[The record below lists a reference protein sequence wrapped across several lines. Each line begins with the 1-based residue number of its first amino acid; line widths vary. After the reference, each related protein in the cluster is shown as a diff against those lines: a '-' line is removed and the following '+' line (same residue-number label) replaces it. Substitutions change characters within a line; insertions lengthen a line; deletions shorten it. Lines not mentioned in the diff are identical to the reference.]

1 MATEATPRNMHAVVI
16 GASGGIGSALVAELG
31 ADPAVGQVMA
41 LARSALDGLPAK
53 ARALPLDLTD
63 ETSIETAA
71 KSCANGLD
79 AEGLDLVIVASGVLH
94 APNLRPERTWDELDA
109 ATMARAFAINCTG
122 PALAAKHF
130 LPLLARDRRSVF
142 AALSARVGSI
152 SDNRLGGWYAYRA
165 SKAALNM
172 MIRSLA
178 IELRRKNPSAICV
191 GLHPGTVDTPLS
203 APFQTRVPDT
213 QLFTPERA
221 ARELLNVMSQLTAAQ
236 SGRVLAWD
244 GREIEP

>member
-1 MATEATPRNMHAVVI
+1 MTSDATPRNLRAVVI
-16 GASGGIGSALVAELG
+16 GASGGIGSALVAELSG
-31 ADPAVGQVMA
+31 DPAIDQVMA
-41 LARSALDGLPAK
+41 LARSELDGLPEK
-53 ARALPLDLTD
+53 ARALHIDLTD
-63 ETSIETAA
+63 ETSIASAA
-71 KSCANGLD
+71 KSCAD
-79 AEGLDLVIVASGVLH
+79 GLDLVIVASGMLH
-94 APNLRPERTWDELDA
+94 APPKLRPEKSWDELDA
-109 ATMARAFAINCTG
+109 ASMAQAFAINCTG

-130 LPLLARDRRSVF
+130 LPLLARDRKSVF

-178 IELRRKNPSAICV
+178 IELGRKNPHGICV

-203 APFQTRVPDT
+203 APFQARVPAA

-221 ARELLNVMSQLTAAQ
+221 ARELLSVIRRLTTTQ
-236 SGRVLAWD
+236 SGQILAWD
-244 GREIEP
+244 GRGIAP